1 MPPLLIF
8 FGYAYGKGAMR
19 SILMGKQGTS
29 NYCYL
34 PMPFDK
40 SASMKMIYKKREGI
54 QQSPIS
60 VNVKVYYNSNKRN
73 VKEEGKFYFCY
84 GVERKLLSAFSISL
98 LHKKEKDIM

>member
-8 FGYAYGKGAMR
+8 WICLWKGAMR

-40 SASMKMIYKKREGI
+40 SASMKMIYKRE
-54 QQSPIS
+54 
-60 VNVKVYYNSNKRN
+60 KVFSN
-73 VKEEGKFYFCY
+73 
-84 GVERKLLSAFSISL
+84 LLFL
-98 LHKKEKDIM
+98 